1 MLPSRTTSLL
11 WSSGTHEH
19 KPCWLSELI
28 FGALLPQVGTIKVG
42 VTDAQPEPFILRETL
57 GVGSSLL
64 IVWRC
69 AGARVY
75 GTSMSLPFQ
84 PILKWI
90 FCPSP
95 VVKESLF

>member
-1 MLPSRTTSLL
+1 MNTSPVGFQ
-11 WSSGTHEH
+11 S
-19 KPCWLSELI
+19 LI
-28 FGALLPQVGTIKVG
+28 FGAFLPQVGTIKVG

-64 IVWRC
+64 VVWRC

-84 PILKWI
+84 SILKWI

-95 VVKESLF
+95 DVKESLF